1 MDIVTIPSSFYE
13 MLFNDN
19 IEVPQVE
26 EIRRVGKG
34 RQYDLDLNDPLLKSL
49 IVAAD
54 VALGCNEPAR
64 KNAAINT
71 LRALRRQG
79 VKMELSNIMPTQNAR
94 RWVWTKTDAVAG
106 NECGKHRG
114 RKLLHG
120 IDRATGTLA
129 IRIAGTRKVYHSDL
143 SGLLVRC
150 VKLEANRI
158 IKEKQAAKA
167 ARKAGRAGK

>member
-1 MDIVTIPSSFYE
+1 MEIVTIPSAFYE

-34 RQYDLDLNDPLLKSL
+34 RQYDLDQNDQHFKNL

-54 VALGCNEPAR
+54 VAMGCNEPAR

-79 VKMELSNIMPTQNAR
+79 VKMELTNTMPSQNTR

>member
-1 MDIVTIPSSFYE
+1 MDIVTIPSAFYE

-34 RQYDLDLNDPLLKSL
+34 RQYDLDQNDPHFKNL

-54 VALGCNEPAR
+54 VALGSVDAAR

-79 VKMELSNIMPTQNAR
+79 VKMELSNTMPNQNAR
-94 RWVWTKTDAVAG
+94 RWVWVKTDAVAG
-106 NECGKHRG
+106 NECGKYRG

-150 VKLEANRI
+150 VKIEANRI
-158 IKEKQAAKA
+158 IKEKQAARL
-167 ARKAGRAGK
+167 ARRKQRRGK

>member
-1 MDIVTIPSSFYE
+1 MEIVTIPSAFYE

-34 RQYDLDLNDPLLKSL
+34 RQYDLDLNDPLLKNL

-64 KNAAINT
+64 KNAAVNT

-79 VKMELSNIMPTQNAR
+79 VKMELTNTMPSQNAR

-114 RKLLHG
+114 KKLLHG

-150 VKLEANRI
+150 VKIDANRI
-158 IKEKQAAKA
+158 IKEKKAAKA
-167 ARKAGRAGK
+167 ARKAGRAS

>member
-1 MDIVTIPSSFYE
+1 MDIITIPSAFYE

-34 RQYDLDLNDPLLKSL
+34 RQYDLDQNDPHLKTL

-54 VALGCNEPAR
+54 VALASDDAVR

-79 VKMELSNIMPTQNAR
+79 VKMELSNTMPNQNAR

-106 NECGKHRG
+106 NECGKYRG

-150 VKLEANRI
+150 VKIEANRI
-158 IKEKQAAKA
+158 IKEKQAARL
-167 ARKAGRAGK
+167 ARRKERRGK